1 MNWANAKQ
9 KFEEYL
15 KLERTLSSN
24 SVAAYI
30 SDLNKFINFIDEE
43 YNGIRIDKVTHEH
56 MQRFVECLNNDGV
69 SIRTQART
77 ISGIKSFFYYLK
89 MDDTILIDPTEDI
102 NVGNIEKN
110 IPEIL
115 TVDEID
121 TIIDSIDFTKAEGE
135 RNMAMLET
143 LYSCGLRVSE
153 LINLKITD
161 LFFNQGFIEVKGKG
175 EKKRLVPISDTCK
188 NRINAY
194 LNNSRKTLKIKPE
207 YQNYVFLNRR
217 GAKLSRV
224 MIFTIVKNLATEAR
238 IKKNVSPHTFRH
250 SFATHLIAGGADLR
264 VVQDMLGHESI
275 LTTEI
280 YLQIDPQQLR
290 ESVSLYHPQS

>member
-1 MNWANAKQ
+1 MNWTAAKQ

-15 KLERTLSSN
+15 KLERTLSKN
-24 SVAAYI
+24 SVSAYM
-30 SDLNKFINFIDEE
+30 SDLNKFIDFINNN
-43 YNGIRIDKVTHEH
+43 YNNIGVDKVTYKH
-56 MQRFVECLNNDGV
+56 MQHFIEELSKKGV

-77 ISGIKSFFYYLK
+77 ISGIKSFFSCLR
-89 MDDTILIDPTEDI
+89 MDDIISIDPTEDI

-110 IPEIL
+110 IPEVL
-115 TVDEID
+115 TVGEID
-121 TIIDSIDFTKAEGE
+121 AIIDAVDLEKPEGE
-135 RNMAMLET
+135 RNMAMIET

-161 LFFNQGFIEVKGKG
+161 LFFNQGFIEVVGKG

-188 NRINAY
+188 TKINQY
-194 LNNSRKTLKIKPE
+194 LNNSRKDIKIKPE
-207 YQNYVFLNRR
+207 YGNYVFLNRR
-217 GAKLSRV
+217 GAMLSRV
-224 MIFTIVKNLATEAR
+224 MIFTIVKKLAQKVGV
-238 IKKNVSPHTFRH
+238 KKKVSPHTFRH